1 MYKNRTEI
9 EVETEIEIVSVDHL
23 CARWR
28 VAPRTVRR
36 LVDDGLL
43 RQVRLGGRV
52 GYFWPDVWACDGGQ
66 PPDGEAEA
74 YRAPLLTPEDVAKR
88 CPFAPSTL
96 KTYARNR
103 KIPHRRVGAQTRF
116 VPAEVDRWLA
126 SFRNDGWPKNE
137 YDDQNQTIL
146 P

>member
-1 MYKNRTEI
+1 MDRNR
-9 EVETEIEIVSVDHL
+9 IEILSVERL
-23 CARWR
+23 TARWQ

-36 LVDDGLL
+36 LVEDGLL

-52 GYFWPDVWACDGGQ
+52 GYFWADVWACEGGQ

-74 YRAPLLTPEDVAKR
+74 YRTSLLTPEDVARR

-96 KTYARNR
+96 KSFAKGG
-103 KIPHRRVGAQTRF
+103 KIPHRRVGAKTRF
-116 VPAEVDRWLA
+116 VPAEIDRWLA
-126 SFRNDGWPKNE
+126 SFDDGGRQKNGSVGQNNTIRPKKRHG
-137 YDDQNQTIL
+137 